1 MRPKVRVP
9 STKPCCSS
17 SASGVL
23 SADSQALFGS
33 SAIFVMEAAL
43 QPYRE
48 GSADFADCLHI
59 ELATEAGEQPPRT
72 FAKNTAR
79 LIGAQLLGIH

>member
-1 MRPKVRVP
+1 
-9 STKPCCSS
+9 
-17 SASGVL
+17 
-23 SADSQALFGS
+23 
-33 SAIFVMEAAL
+33 MEAAL